1 LINRSFIGPLEWY
14 HSAILFD
21 AVSARAPRPV
31 TSRHNP
37 NIARYRAVARGEV
50 PELLLLDGP
59 HLVAEAARAGIA
71 LESAAVLS
79 TALDRPEIRTLLASI
94 DQPGVDVV
102 ATTPQVMAVVSP
114 VKSSSAIVA
123 LGRRPVATLDRMYAG
138 PAPLVIIADDV
149 QDPGNMGAIIRAAEA
164 GGATGVAAAGACAD
178 PFGWKALRGSSGSA
192 LRLPIVATV
201 SAASA
206 IAEARKHGCR
216 VIATVA
222 RGGRSLYDVD
232 LRGPAAVM
240 IGGEGPGLDPSM
252 VRQADEQL
260 TIPMQPQVESLNA
273 AVAAALVV
281 YEARRQRR

>member
-1 LINRSFIGPLEWY
+1 
-14 HSAILFD
+14 
-21 AVSARAPRPV
+21 VSARAPRPV

-50 PELLLLDGP
+50 PEVLLLDGP
-59 HLVAEAARAGIA
+59 HLIAEAVRAGIA
-71 LESAAVLS
+71 IESAAVLS
-79 TALDRPEIRTLLASI
+79 TALDRPEIRMLLASI

-123 LGRRPVATLDRMYAG
+123 LGRRPQTSIDRLYTG
-138 PAPLVIIADDV
+138 SAPLVIVADDV
-149 QDPGNMGAIIRAAEA
+149 QDPGNMGAIIRAGEA
-164 GGATGVAAAGACAD
+164 GGASGVTAAGACAD

-192 LRLPIVATV
+192 LRLPIVTAV
-201 SAASA
+201 SAAAA
-206 IAEARKHGCR
+206 IAEARRRGCR

-232 LRGPAAVM
+232 LRAPAAVM
-240 IGGEGPGLDPSM
+240 IGGEGPGLDPS
-252 VRQADEQL
+252 VVQQADEQL